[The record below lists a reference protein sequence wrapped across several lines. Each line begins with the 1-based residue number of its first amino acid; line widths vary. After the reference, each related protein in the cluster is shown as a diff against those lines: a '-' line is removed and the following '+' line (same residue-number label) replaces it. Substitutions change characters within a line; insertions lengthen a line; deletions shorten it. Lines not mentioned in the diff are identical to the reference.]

1 MQDAV
6 TVKGGVFENI
16 NFEELQNADN
26 VRVFKYINPSMDYI
40 DILENSKEDT
50 DFYKMLTGKELLDNM
65 QLEYDASFQEVLP
78 YTEAL
83 KILRDSIY
91 NTMNPRSPIVE
102 GVSLPYF
109 NLEQYNDRG
118 DSNIKFYRDI
128 DGVFLMNESSGMR
141 TKSYGDTEFLEKFLS
156 EISGLLY

>member
-1 MQDAV
+1 
-6 TVKGGVFENI
+6 
-16 NFEELQNADN
+16 
-26 VRVFKYINPSMDYI
+26 
-40 DILENSKEDT
+40 
-50 DFYKMLTGKELLDNM
+50 M

-109 NLEQYNDRG
+109 NLEQYNDCG